1 MTISVLGIGWL
12 TKTGYGCIAT
22 GERSAFVDAAGPD
35 SLLKKEIFSYPVKN
49 FGRFDRISRMTC
61 FGVALALKDAG
72 IRYSLTEKQSIGIVG
87 TNSAGS
93 LAADIEYFKDY
104 INSGRTLS
112 RGNLFIYTLPSSPLG
127 EAAIHFGFLGPLLYV
142 AGQNRSLVPLL
153 DMAADAI
160 EAEEA
165 EMMVFGKA
173 EPEEA
178 LFLVIGKKQLPEKN
192 VSALCPKPGRCWNQ
206 TPGSSRLIFLLLKE
220 TIRSSLIGRNYVRG
234 QAVDRHSFRSKKGL
248 L

>member
-1 MTISVLGIGWL
+1 MTVSVLGIGWL
-12 TKTGYGCIAT
+12 AKTGYGCVAT
-22 GERSAFVDAAGPD
+22 GERSAFGDAAGPD

-72 IRYSLTEKQSIGIVG
+72 IQYSLTRKQKIGIIG

-93 LAADIEYFKDY
+93 LSADVDYFKDY

-142 AGQNRSLVPLL
+142 AGQDRSLAPLL

-160 EAEEA
+160 AAEEA
-165 EMMVFGKA
+165 EIMVFGKA

-178 LFLVIGKKQLPEKN
+178 LFVVIGKN
-192 VSALCPKPGRCWNQ
+192 ATPGRRPICSLSEARTALESN
-206 TPGSSRLIFLLLKE
+206 PGIIPPDF
-220 TIRSSLIGRNYVRG
+220 
-234 QAVDRHSFRSKKGL
+234 SFAEGND
-248 L
+248 